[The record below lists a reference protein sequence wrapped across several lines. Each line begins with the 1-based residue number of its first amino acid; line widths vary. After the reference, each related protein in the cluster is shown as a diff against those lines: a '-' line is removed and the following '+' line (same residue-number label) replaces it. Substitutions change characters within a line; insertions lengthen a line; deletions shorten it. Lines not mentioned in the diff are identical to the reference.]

1 LSQIYGIFATNSKK
15 FKKITSIPKIFCTF
29 TPKKFIKHIIMEDNF
44 SNALLLMGVGLT
56 TVFAVLFLI
65 IGFGNLLIKAVNK
78 YAPEEEKPKLQA
90 ADNKAV
96 ASIDPA
102 VEQAIDLAVQQLTG
116 GKGRAVK
123 IQRL

>member
-1 LSQIYGIFATNSKK
+1 
-15 FKKITSIPKIFCTF
+15 
-29 TPKKFIKHIIMEDNF
+29 MEDTF

>member
-1 LSQIYGIFATNSKK
+1 
-15 FKKITSIPKIFCTF
+15 
-29 TPKKFIKHIIMEDNF
+29 MEDNF

>member
-1 LSQIYGIFATNSKK
+1 
-15 FKKITSIPKIFCTF
+15 
-29 TPKKFIKHIIMEDNF
+29 MEDNF

-116 GKGRAVK
+116 GKGRAVT